1 MIAYNW
7 YSTRL
12 GIPLTLT
19 LLKRLK
25 NRVRVIIVIPFL
37 VILSSCAGFS
47 GKSTAQLAPVRT
59 IQTIYNISPLWSKD
73 ETYLVEESLDRR
85 FFTPQGNSLLFSTL
99 NDSQTSYAFKTIDM
113 LTGQTLWQT
122 DIPSLGVTRIHNGRI
137 YHLYKYKTLEE
148 APVKDNQE
156 LPYCSF
162 KQKSLLSV
170 YDVYTGQLLW
180 GYEYLGVNNS
190 TLDFHDGVVYLSGT
204 DDHGASRLL
213 AKVDINSGT
222 ILAQQCAMHWEDKPV
237 PVSPPDSVAGIGG
250 SSFPATAV
258 DNQEYGLGCMD
269 DNRLCFV
276 TQENRLNILAG
287 NTKETLAFVEFD
299 GEELNHLYVDIIV
312 QNNLIAVHLNDS
324 NQLFAFRLP

>member
-1 MIAYNW
+1 M
-7 YSTRL
+7 
-12 GIPLTLT
+12 TLT
-19 LLKRLK
+19 LLKRLT
-25 NRVRVIIVIPFL
+25 NSVHVIIVIPFL
-37 VILSSCAGFS
+37 VILSSCTGFS
-47 GKSTAQLAPVRT
+47 GKSTAQLAPVRA
-59 IQTIYNISPLWSKD
+59 IQTTYNLSLLWSKN

-122 DIPSLGVTRIHNGRI
+122 DVPYLGVTRIYNGR
-137 YHLYKYKTLEE
+137 LYNLSLTSKSLEE
-148 APVKDNQE
+148 APIKDNQE

-170 YDVYTGQLLW
+170 YDLKTGQTLW
-180 GYEYLGVNNS
+180 GYEYLGVNRS
-190 TLDFHDGVVYLSGT
+190 ILDFHNGAVYLSGT
-204 DDHGASRLL
+204 GDHGASRLL

-222 ILAQQCAMHWEDKPV
+222 ILEQQCARHGEDKPV
-237 PVSPPDSVAGIGG
+237 PVPPPDSVAGTGG
-250 SSFPATAV
+250 SSFSATAV